1 MSDPRATLS
10 RCHIILTGDEDNSQ
24 DAMAV
29 TFGRIEESDGAKEE
43 LLHPPR
49 LVEGGA

>member
-24 DAMAV
+24 DAMVV
-29 TFGRIEESDGAKEE
+29 TFGRIKEFDGAKEE
-43 LLHPPR
+43 LPHPTR
-49 LVEGGA
+49 LVESGA